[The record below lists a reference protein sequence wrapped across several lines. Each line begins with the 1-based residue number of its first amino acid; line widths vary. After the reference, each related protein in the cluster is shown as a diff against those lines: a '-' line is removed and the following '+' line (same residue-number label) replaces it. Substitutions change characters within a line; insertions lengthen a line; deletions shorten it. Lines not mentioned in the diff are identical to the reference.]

1 MYDYV
6 IVHGSYGHPFENW
19 SPWLFDVLSSTGKQ
33 VLAPQFPC
41 INQCYEN
48 WKKVMDAYLPFINV
62 HTSFI
67 GHSLG
72 PAFILDFI
80 LDNDIKVNNLYFA
93 APFYGLINIKDFD
106 DVNKTFFKYTDLTK
120 ARNHFNKAFCLYSD
134 NDPYVP
140 ITLSEDISKQ
150 LSATIQIVPNGGHL
164 NASAGI
170 TEFAELKEA
179 IESNG

>member
-48 WKKVMDAYLPFINV
+48 WKKLWTRIFLLSMNT
-62 HTSFI
+62 HR
-67 GHSLG
+67 SLATAWG
-72 PAFILDFI
+72 QLFILDFI

-106 DVNKTFFKYTDLTK
+106 DVNKTFL
-120 ARNHFNKAFCLYSD
+120 SI
-134 NDPYVP
+134 P
-140 ITLSEDISKQ
+140 I
-150 LSATIQIVPNGGHL
+150 
-164 NASAGI
+164 
-170 TEFAELKEA
+170 
-179 IESNG
+179 